1 MKKKET
7 KTKNVPSPMTI
18 SRRTEADN
26 THREIY
32 TMLLYNERKKEKDR
46 ENSILQFAK
55 IYIYVPW

>member
-1 MKKKET
+1 
-7 KTKNVPSPMTI
+7 MTV

-46 ENSILQFAK
+46 GNSILQFAK
-55 IYIYVPW
+55 IYIYVLR